1 MFQNLCG
8 EKAME
13 NVLLTTTQWSNVDPA
28 EGQAREDELQEDGL
42 WGELIRKG
50 ATLQRFHGTRESGF
64 ELIHKLMSNTEKPL
78 DIQDQ
83 IVEQNMTL
91 LETNA
96 GQCINEELIA
106 QEKKFK
112 KQLDSLEKKLQEVMG
127 AMGREMENLMEEQA
141 KTRQKLREAEAEM
154 KLLAG
159 LHAAEVKRRKAK
171 EREEKA
177 RTCKRAAIA
186 ITAEDIS
193 ITPDIRGVLTSRKT
207 RGRLILDI
215 GDWNFE
221 EFEQD
226 TFEITIDYKLS
237 LLDGIRAI
245 TNPSKQE
252 FNPRIGEISFHGV
265 HYRCKSG
272 GSIPVAGQEFV
283 IFNRVSSG

>member
-1 MFQNLCG
+1 
-8 EKAME
+8 ME
-13 NVLLTTTQWSNVDPA
+13 NVFLTTTQWANVDPT

-42 WGELIRKG
+42 WGELISMG

-64 ELIHKLMSNTEKPL
+64 ELIHKLMSNQEKTL

-83 IVEQNMTL
+83 IVRKNMTL

-112 KQLDSLEKKLQEVMG
+112 EQLDSLEKRLQDVVG
-127 AMGREMENLMEEQA
+127 AMGREMENLIAEQE
-141 KTRQKLREAEAEM
+141 KTREKLKEAEAGM
-154 KLLAG
+154 KLLAE
-159 LHAAEVKRRKAK
+159 LHAEEVKKRKAK

-193 ITPDIRGVLTSRKT
+193 ITPDIKGVLTSRKT

-215 GDWNFE
+215 RNWNFE

-226 TFEITIDYKLS
+226 TFEITIDYKLT
-237 LLDGIRAI
+237 LLDGIRVI

-252 FNPRIGEISFHGV
+252 FNPRIGGISFHGI

-272 GSIPVAGQEFV
+272 GSIMVAGQEFV
-283 IFNRVSSG
+283 IFRKVSSG